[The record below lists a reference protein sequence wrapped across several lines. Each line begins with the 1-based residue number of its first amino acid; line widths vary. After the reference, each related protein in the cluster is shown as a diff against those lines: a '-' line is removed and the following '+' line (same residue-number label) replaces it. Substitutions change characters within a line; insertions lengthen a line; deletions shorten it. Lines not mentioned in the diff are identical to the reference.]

1 MFINIP
7 NNFSSMWGE
16 LIYEYNSTDESDI
29 LIEILDTESEET
41 LGVKKFYSSS
51 SAQLNLAP
59 ILFETSLPE
68 ASQLQFS
75 STITAACGFPSVAL
89 SDGDTSCEVR
99 TFTFADST
107 ISAPA
112 ALSSMPENRLLCKG
126 ERDIITIIAED
137 LAQLSYTITATRL
150 SDGES
155 VTLQKDS
162 YSISSQALQHT
173 ISADSFSATYQALYY
188 TLYSGGEAIAS
199 RNYTLSSEATTG
211 YRVAWL
217 SKRGSIEHYTFPVVE
232 EQNYLSSGATTRT
245 LRSAYGTAEEVE
257 ALSEIISSPCVWR
270 VSGDEYSEL
279 EILTTEQQIRS
290 LGELMIVT
298 IKVQENG

>member
-7 NNFSSMWGE
+7 NNFSSLWGE
-16 LIYEYNSTDESDI
+16 LIYEYNSTEEKDI
-29 LIEILDTESEET
+29 VIEILDTESEET

-59 ILFETSLPE
+59 ILFETALPKS
-68 ASQLQFS
+68 SQLQFS
-75 STITAACGFPSVAL
+75 STITAAYGFPSVSL
-89 SDGDTSCEVR
+89 TDGDSSCETR
-99 TFTFADST
+99 TFTFADSS

-112 ALSSMPENRLLCKG
+112 TLSSMPENRLLCAG
-126 ERDIITIIAED
+126 ERDIITIVAKE
-137 LAQLSYTITATRL
+137 ASQLSYTITGTRS

-155 VTLQKDS
+155 VTLQKS
-162 YSISSQALQHT
+162 NYSISSQAIQHS
-173 ISADSFSATYQALYY
+173 IVADSYSSTYQAIYY
-188 TLYSGGEAIAS
+188 TLYYGSEAIAT
-199 RNYTLSSEATTG
+199 RNYSLSSEAAAG

-217 SKRGSIEHYTFPVVE
+217 SKRGSIEHYTFPIIE

-270 VSGDEYSEL
+270 VSGDEYSAI